1 MKKTLNNIFDEA
13 NASELEKLVSQNV
26 ASDVSAD
33 TLSSI
38 KNKVYAK
45 TGITQTKTK
54 TSFAFRWQ
62 SYVAIAACL
71 LLIVGGIF
79 GAPSIMKLFNNVE
92 PSIVDNVL
100 PTDIDK
106 IIWAANG
113 QSNEDPDDTNALVT
127 WNGWSVSYSL
137 YEVLNRVDKTDFIAI
152 VVSKN
157 NSAELDSFEY
167 KGTTLVQLRAERDE
181 LDLLSDKLIDFHK
194 EGEWLKY
201 GELLY
206 TTGTPDG
213 EKWAKS
219 LYDERVTF
227 YGEDF
232 IEKYIVDGNVQT
244 DLLNENYAT
253 CQERFSEIAEEIDAL
268 IKAYGESYVDEV
280 EDIFVSA
287 GACTVVRN
295 NTVFLFE
302 QKENLANLKV
312 DNKENYMLSLARRSA
327 FDGSSNTNTPTVD
340 NTVTGFDLN
349 KIGLSNVD
357 GCRTGA
363 ITNEEN
369 LYVALNDLISHWE
382 NLMITIG
389 SDNHIDQ
396 SELEEM
402 NYSEVQHW
410 NYPTRTVV
418 FVNRNN
424 LNTEALK
431 ELTLREDVSFVW
443 VSEQLVATEDNAD
456 AGPTPD
462 GD

>member
-1 MKKTLNNIFDEA
+1 MKKTLNNILDEA
-13 NASELEKLVSQNV
+13 NANELEKLVSQNA

-54 TSFAFRWQ
+54 KSFAFRWQ
-62 SYVAIAACL
+62 SYVAVAACL

-113 QSNEDPDDTNALVT
+113 QSNEDPDDANAFVT
-127 WNGWSVSYSL
+127 WNGWSVNYSL
-137 YEVLNRVDKTDFIAI
+137 YEVLNRADKTDFIAI

-157 NSAELDSFEY
+157 NSEELDSFEY
-167 KGTTLVQLRAERDE
+167 KGTTLIQLRAERDD
-181 LDLLSDKLIDFHK
+181 LNLLSNKLIDFHK

-219 LYDERVTF
+219 FYDERVAF

-232 IEKYIVDGNVQT
+232 IEKYIINGEVQT
-244 DLLNENYAT
+244 DLLNEDYAT
-253 CQERFSEIAEEIDAL
+253 CQERFSEIAEEINAL
-268 IKAYGESYVDEV
+268 INAYKESYVDEV

-302 QKENLANLKV
+302 QKDKLANLKV
-312 DNKENYMLSLARRSA
+312 NNKENYMLSLARRSA
-327 FDGSSNTNTPTVD
+327 FDGSSTNVPNNTVD
-340 NTVTGFDLN
+340 NTVTGFVIDKL
-349 KIGLSNVD
+349 
-357 GCRTGA
+357 
-363 ITNEEN
+363 
-369 LYVALNDLISHWE
+369 
-382 NLMITIG
+382 
-389 SDNHIDQ
+389 HIDG
-396 SELEEM
+396 
-402 NYSEVQHW
+402 
-410 NYPTRTVV
+410 
-418 FVNRNN
+418 
-424 LNTEALK
+424 
-431 ELTLREDVSFVW
+431 VS
-443 VSEQLVATEDNAD
+443 
-456 AGPTPD
+456 
-462 GD
+462 

>member
-1 MKKTLNNIFDEA
+1 MKKTLSNIFDEA
-13 NASELEKLVSQNV
+13 NANELENLVSQNA

-45 TGITQTKTK
+45 TGITKANTKK
-54 TSFAFRWQ
+54 PIAFRWQ
-62 SYVAIAACL
+62 SYVAVAACL

-106 IIWAANG
+106 IVWAANG
-113 QSNEDPDDTNALVT
+113 QSNDDPDDANAFVT
-127 WNGWSVSYSL
+127 WNGWSMNYSL
-137 YEVLNRVDKTDFIAI
+137 YEVLNRADKTDFIAI

-157 NSAELDSFEY
+157 NSTELDSFEY
-167 KGTTLVQLRAERDE
+167 KGTTLVQLRTERDE
-181 LDLLSDKLIDFHK
+181 LNLLSNKLIDFHK

-219 LYDERVTF
+219 FYDERVTF

-232 IEKYIVDGNVQT
+232 IEKYIVNGEVRT
-244 DLLNENYAT
+244 DLLNEDYAT
-253 CQERFSEIAEEIDAL
+253 CQERFSEIAEEINAL

-302 QKENLANLKV
+302 QKDKLANLKV
-312 DNKENYMLSLARRSA
+312 NNKENYMLSLARRSA
-327 FDGSSNTNTPTVD
+327 FDGSSTNIPTVD
-340 NTVTGFDLN
+340 STVTGFAID
-349 KIGLSNVD
+349 KIRFD
-357 GCRTGA
+357 GVSGNITTDADVADA
-363 ITNEEN
+363 IQVLVTN
-369 LYVALNDLISHWE
+369 NDLLQFVI
-382 NLMITIG
+382 
-389 SDNHIDQ
+389 
-396 SELEEM
+396 
-402 NYSEVQHW
+402 YSEVHLTEEDLEDMHYASFDQW

-418 FVNRNN
+418 SVRRENINM
-424 LNTEALK
+424 EAIK
-431 ELTLREDVSFVW
+431 ELTKRSDVTSVHIGAL
-443 VSEQLVATEDNAD
+443 LV
-456 AGPTPD
+456 PLPD
-462 GD
+462 DLVDEPAVDG

>member
-1 MKKTLNNIFDEA
+1 MKKTLNDIFDEA
-13 NASELEKLVSQNV
+13 NANELENLVSQN
-26 ASDVSAD
+26 ATSDVSAD

-45 TGITQTKTK
+45 TGITKAKTK
-54 TSFAFRWQ
+54 KPIAFRWQ
-62 SYVAIAACL
+62 SYVAVAACL

-113 QSNEDPDDTNALVT
+113 QSNEDPDDAAALVT
-127 WNGWSVSYSL
+127 WNGWSMNYSL
-137 YEVLNRVDKTDFIAI
+137 YEVLNRADKTDFIAI

-157 NSAELDSFEY
+157 NYAELDSFEY
-167 KGTTLVQLRAERDE
+167 KGTTLIQLRAERDD
-181 LDLLSDKLIDFHK
+181 LNLLSNKLIDFHK

-227 YGEDF
+227 YGEAF
-232 IEKYIVDGNVQT
+232 IEKYIVNGEVQT
-244 DLLNENYAT
+244 DLLNEDYAT
-253 CQERFSEIAEEIDAL
+253 CQERFSEIAEEINAL
-268 IKAYGESYVDEV
+268 IKAYRESYVDEV

-287 GACTVVRN
+287 GACIVVRN

-302 QKENLANLKV
+302 QKDKLANLKV
-312 DNKENYMLSLARRSA
+312 DNKDNYMLSLARRSA
-327 FDGSSNTNTPTVD
+327 FDGSITDVPNDNTVD
-340 NTVTGFDLN
+340 NTVTGFAIDKLHF
-349 KIGLSNVD
+349 D
-357 GCRTGA
+357 GVNTEVKTDADVATA
-363 ITNEEN
+363 IQTLVNN
-369 LYVALNDLISHWE
+369 NDLLQFVIY
-382 NLMITIG
+382 
-389 SDNHIDQ
+389 SDVHLTEEDLEDMHYASFDQ
-396 SELEEM
+396 
-402 NYSEVQHW
+402 W

-418 FVNRNN
+418 SVRRENIDMD
-424 LNTEALK
+424 AIK
-431 ELTLREDVSFVW
+431 ELTNRSDVTSVHISAF
-443 VSEQLVATEDNAD
+443 LV
-456 AGPTPD
+456 PLPD
-462 GD
+462 DVVDEPAVEG

>member
-1 MKKTLNNIFDEA
+1 MKKKEWNEGLNYLDPDLI
-13 NASELEKLVSQNV
+13 EKHIEQKERLSQ
-26 ASDVSAD
+26 
-33 TLSSI
+33 
-38 KNKVYAK
+38 KK
-45 TGITQTKTK
+45 QKTK
-54 TSFAFRWQ
+54 GIWLRFG
-62 SYVAIAACL
+62 AIAACL

-92 PSIVDNVL
+92 PPIVDNVL
-100 PTDIDK
+100 PTDIDR

-113 QSNEDPDDTNALVT
+113 QSNGNPDNENSFVE
-127 WNGWSVSYSL
+127 WNGWSMDYSL
-137 YEVLNRVDKTDFIAI
+137 YEVLNRADKTDFIAI

-167 KGTTLVQLRAERDE
+167 KGTTLAKLRAERDE
-181 LDLLSDKLIDFHK
+181 VNLLSGKLIDFHK

-244 DLLNENYAT
+244 DLLNEDYAT
-253 CQERFSEIAEEIDAL
+253 CQERSSEIAEEIDAL
-268 IKAYGESYVDEV
+268 IKAYGKSYVNEV

-287 GACTVVRN
+287 GACTVVQN
-295 NTVFLFE
+295 GSVFLFV
-302 QKENLANLKV
+302 QKEELANLKV
-312 DNKENYMLSLARRSA
+312 KSKDNYMLSLASRSA
-327 FDGSSNTNTPTVD
+327 FDGSNTNIPTVD
-340 NTVTGFDLN
+340 NSFTGFNLN

-363 ITNEEN
+363 ITSEED
-369 LYVALNDLISHWE
+369 LYAALNDLISHWE

-389 SDNHIDQ
+389 SDNPIDQ
-396 SELEEM
+396 TELEEM

-410 NYPTRTVV
+410 KYPTRTVV
-418 FVNRNN
+418 FVNRSN
-424 LNTEALK
+424 LNLEALK

-443 VSEQLVATEDNAD
+443 VSEQLVPTDDNAD
-456 AGPTPD
+456 IGPTPD

>member
-13 NASELEKLVSQNV
+13 NANELEKLVSQN
-26 ASDVSAD
+26 AAPDVSAD

-38 KNKVYAK
+38 KNKVYAQ
-45 TGITQTKTK
+45 TGITKANTKK
-54 TSFAFRWQ
+54 PIAFRWQ
-62 SYVAIAACL
+62 SYVAVAACL

-106 IIWAANG
+106 IVWAANG
-113 QSNEDPDDTNALVT
+113 QSNDDPDDANAFVT
-127 WNGWSVSYSL
+127 WNGWSMNYSL
-137 YEVLNRVDKTDFIAI
+137 YEVLNRADKTDFIAI

-157 NSAELDSFEY
+157 NSTELDSFEY
-167 KGTTLVQLRAERDE
+167 KGTTLVQLRTERDE
-181 LDLLSDKLIDFHK
+181 LNLLSNKLIDFHK

-219 LYDERVTF
+219 FYDERVTF

-232 IEKYIVDGNVQT
+232 IEKYIVNGEVRT
-244 DLLNENYAT
+244 DLLNEDYAT
-253 CQERFSEIAEEIDAL
+253 CQERFSEIAEEINAL

-302 QKENLANLKV
+302 QKDKLANLKV
-312 DNKENYMLSLARRSA
+312 NNKENYMLSLARRSA
-327 FDGSSNTNTPTVD
+327 FDGSSTNIPTVD
-340 NTVTGFDLN
+340 STVTGFAID
-349 KIGLSNVD
+349 KIRFD
-357 GCRTGA
+357 GVSGNITTDADVADA
-363 ITNEEN
+363 IQVLVTN
-369 LYVALNDLISHWE
+369 NDLLQFVI
-382 NLMITIG
+382 
-389 SDNHIDQ
+389 
-396 SELEEM
+396 
-402 NYSEVQHW
+402 YSEVHLTEEDLEDMHYASFDQW

-418 FVNRNN
+418 SVRRENINM
-424 LNTEALK
+424 EAIK
-431 ELTLREDVSFVW
+431 ELTKRSDVTSVHIGAL
-443 VSEQLVATEDNAD
+443 LV
-456 AGPTPD
+456 PLPD
-462 GD
+462 DLVDEPAVDG

>member
-13 NASELEKLVSQNV
+13 NASELEKLVSQN
-26 ASDVSAD
+26 ATSDVSAD

-45 TGITQTKTK
+45 TGITKAKTK
-54 TSFAFRWQ
+54 KPIAFRWQ
-62 SYVAIAACL
+62 SYVAVAACL

-113 QSNEDPDDTNALVT
+113 QSNEDPDDAAALVT
-127 WNGWSVSYSL
+127 WNGWSMNYSL
-137 YEVLNRVDKTDFIAI
+137 YEVLNRADKTDFIAI

-167 KGTTLVQLRAERDE
+167 KGTTLIQLRAERDE
-181 LDLLSDKLIDFHK
+181 LNLLSNKLIDFHK

-227 YGEDF
+227 YGEAF

-244 DLLNENYAT
+244 DLLNEDYAT
-253 CQERFSEIAEEIDAL
+253 CQERFSEIAEEINAL

-280 EDIFVSA
+280 EDIFVRA

-295 NTVFLFE
+295 NTVFLFV
-302 QKENLANLKV
+302 QKDELANLKV
-312 DNKENYMLSLARRSA
+312 NSKDNYMLSLARRSA
-327 FDGSSNTNTPTVD
+327 FDGSSTNTPTVD
-340 NTVTGFDLN
+340 DSVTGFVIDKIHFDGVSGNITTDADIAEAIQVLVTNNDLLQFV
-349 KIGLSNVD
+349 IYSEVHL
-357 GCRTGA
+357 T
-363 ITNEEN
+363 EEN
-369 LYVALNDLISHWE
+369 LEDMHYASF
-382 NLMITIG
+382 
-389 SDNHIDQ
+389 DQ
-396 SELEEM
+396 
-402 NYSEVQHW
+402 W

-418 FVNRNN
+418 SVKRENINMK
-424 LNTEALK
+424 AIK
-431 ELTLREDVSFVW
+431 ELTNRSDVTSVHIGAL
-443 VSEQLVATEDNAD
+443 LV
-456 AGPTPD
+456 PLPD
-462 GD
+462 DLVDEPAVDG